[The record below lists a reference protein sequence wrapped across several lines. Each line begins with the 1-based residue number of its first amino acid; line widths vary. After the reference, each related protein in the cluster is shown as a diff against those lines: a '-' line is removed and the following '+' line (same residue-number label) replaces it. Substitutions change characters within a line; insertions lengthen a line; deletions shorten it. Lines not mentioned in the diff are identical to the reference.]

1 MLKTIWIFNCS
12 LEMFNHHLWWTV
24 GQEQS
29 ALRVST
35 KVCSSPAVLCRAGN
49 LSMSPQLAT
58 LPQPDDDDPPP
69 LPERTPESFIVA
81 SESGKCI

>member
-1 MLKTIWIFNCS
+1 
-12 LEMFNHHLWWTV
+12 
-24 GQEQS
+24 
-29 ALRVST
+29 
-35 KVCSSPAVLCRAGN
+35 
-49 LSMSPQLAT
+49 MSPQLAT